1 MYHTSK
7 NTEKISDSIL
17 WAQLIADDQNAF
29 SMLFEKYLSPLVNYG
44 KTLMPSHEKVKDCV
58 QDVFVDIWLYRHS
71 LSEDVVVKAYLFSS
85 VRKRIA
91 RLYERDRIFRQTTS
105 LEDLEF
111 SVRFSIEHQLITD
124 ETMELE
130 VQQLNQLLNALPP
143 RQKETLYLRYHQGLS
158 LEQIAEILDIN
169 HQSVKNLLQRA
180 ILHLRKEW
188 KGTIS
193 LLLMFSFV
201 TS

>member
-1 MYHTSK
+1 MPLPQK
-7 NTEKISDSIL
+7 NTEIISDLKL
-17 WAQLIADDQNAF
+17 WNQLIADDKAAF
-29 SMLFEKYLSPLVNYG
+29 SALFEKYLNPLVNYG

-71 LSEDVVVKAYLFSS
+71 LSDGVVVKAYLFSS

-91 RLYERDRIFRQTTS
+91 RLYERDRIFRQTTP

-111 SVRFSIEHQLITD
+111 SLKFSIDHSMIND
-124 ETMELE
+124 ETLELE
-130 VQQLNQLLNALPP
+130 VRQLNQLLNTLPP

-158 LEQIAEILDIN
+158 LEQIAEVLEIN
-169 HQSVKNLLQRA
+169 HQSVKNLLHRA

-193 LLLMFSFV
+193 LLIIGGYLAL
-201 TS
+201 

>member
-1 MYHTSK
+1 LYNRKT
-7 NTEKISDSIL
+7 NTEKTSDALL
-17 WAQLIADDQNAF
+17 WCRLIADDEEAF
-29 SMLFEKYLSPLVNYG
+29 AVLFEKYLSPLVNYG
-44 KTLMPSHEKVKDCV
+44 KTLLPSHEKVKDCV

-71 LSEDVVVKAYLFSS
+71 LNEEVIVKAYLFSS

-105 LEDLEF
+105 LEDIEF
-111 SVRFSIEHQLITD
+111 SLKFSIDHELIAN
-124 ETMELE
+124 EIMEAE
-130 VQQLNQLLNALPP
+130 VVQLNRLLNSLPP

-169 HQSVKNLLQRA
+169 HQSVKNLLHRA

-193 LLLMFSFV
+193 LLLLSTFV
-201 TS
+201 LP

>member
-1 MYHTSK
+1 MYNLKK
-7 NTEKISDSIL
+7 NTEKTGDTLL
-17 WAQLIADDQNAF
+17 WRQLIADDEEAF
-29 SMLFEKYLSPLVNYG
+29 AMLFEKYLSPLVNYG
-44 KTLMPSHEKVKDCV
+44 KTLLPSHEKVKDCV

-71 LSEDVVVKAYLFSS
+71 LNEEVIVKAYLFSS

-91 RLYERDRIFRQTTS
+91 RLYERDRIFRQTTP

-111 SVRFSIEHQLITD
+111 SVKFSIDHDLVAH
-124 ETMELE
+124 ETMEAE
-130 VQQLNQLLNALPP
+130 VGQLNQLLNSLPP

-169 HQSVKNLLQRA
+169 HQSVKNLLHRA
-180 ILHLRKEW
+180 ISHLRKEW

-193 LLLMFSFV
+193 LLLLSTFILP
-201 TS
+201 

>member
-7 NTEKISDSIL
+7 NTDKISDSIL

-29 SMLFEKYLSPLVNYG
+29 SMLFEKYLSPLVSYG

-91 RLYERDRIFRQTTS
+91 RLYERDRIFRQATS

-111 SVRFSIEHQLITD
+111 SVRFSIEHQLISD

>member
-1 MYHTSK
+1 MYNRKT
-7 NTEKISDSIL
+7 NTEKTSDALL
-17 WAQLIADDQNAF
+17 WCRLIADDEEAF
-29 SMLFEKYLSPLVNYG
+29 AVLFEKYLSPLVNYG
-44 KTLMPSHEKVKDCV
+44 KTLLPSHEKVKDCV

-71 LSEDVVVKAYLFSS
+71 LNEEVIVKAYLFSS

-105 LEDLEF
+105 LEDIEF
-111 SVRFSIEHQLITD
+111 SLKFSIDHELIAN
-124 ETMELE
+124 EIMEAE
-130 VQQLNQLLNALPP
+130 VVQLNRLLNSLPP

-169 HQSVKNLLQRA
+169 HQSVKNLLHRA

-193 LLLMFSFV
+193 LLLLSTFV
-201 TS
+201 LP